1 MADTTVPVTGG
12 GLQTIDGVP
21 LKKQLA
27 RATRQSKLRALMLV
41 APLGIFVLV
50 SFIYP
55 IVLTLT
61 RSVHSPVFG
70 AAFHRT
76 AEALQSWDGKDL
88 PSEPVWEAFVADM
101 KEARANRTIGKAA
114 TRFNYDVPGTRSLF
128 TRTARKIRKVKEG
141 PYKEAVLEINKKWGD
156 PELWG
161 YIKQN
166 TAPYTAGFYLNALD
180 RKYDYTGKI
189 ERQPEVRQI
198 YVPLFWRTLLLSSLV
213 MASCII
219 LGFPVAYLLAHL
231 PLRISNL
238 LMILVLLPFWTSLLV
253 RTTSWIALL
262 QTQGVINDFL
272 VWVGII
278 GDQHR
283 LQMMFNA
290 TGTVIA
296 MTHILLPFMI
306 LPLYSVMKTIP
317 PSYVRAA
324 RSLGATQWTAFW
336 RVYVPQTLPGVGAG
350 SILVFIL
357 AIGYYITPALVG
369 GQSGQLI
376 SNLIAYHMQKSLNWG
391 LAAALS
397 TILLFSVLGLYWLYN
412 RLVGVDNM
420 KLG

>member
-1 MADTTVPVTGG
+1 MADTTAPIASDA
-12 GLQTIDGVP
+12 LQTTDGVS
-21 LKKQLA
+21 LKAQLA

-41 APLGIFVLV
+41 APLGIFILV

-61 RSVHSPVFG
+61 RSVHSPEFG
-70 AAFHRT
+70 ATFHRT
-76 AEALQSWDGKDL
+76 AEALKSWDGHDL
-88 PSEPVWEAFVADM
+88 PPEPVWEAFVTDM
-101 KEARANRTIGKAA
+101 KEARANRTIGKVA
-114 TRFNYDVPGTRSLF
+114 TRFNYDVPGSRSLF
-128 TRTARKIRKVKEG
+128 TRTARKIRKVEEG
-141 PYKEAVLEINKKWGD
+141 PYKEAVLEINKKWGS

-161 YIKQN
+161 NIKRIA
-166 TAPYTAGFYLNALD
+166 APYSAAFYLNAID
-180 RKYDYTGKI
+180 RKYDSKGTI
-189 ERQPEVRQI
+189 QRQPEVRRI
-198 YVPLFWRTLLLSSLV
+198 YVPLFWRTLWLSGLV
-213 MASCII
+213 MVSCII
-219 LGFPVAYLLAHL
+219 LGYPVAYLLANL

-272 VWVGII
+272 VWIGVI
-278 GDQHR
+278 GDQNR
-283 LQMMFNA
+283 LQMIFNA

-306 LPLYSVMKTIP
+306 LPLYSVMKTVP

-324 RSLGATQWTAFW
+324 RSMGATQWTAFW

-376 SNLIAYHMQKSLNWG
+376 SNIIAYHMQTSLNWG

-397 TILLFSVLGLYWLYN
+397 TILLFGVLGLYWLYN
-412 RLVGVDNM
+412 RLLGVDNM